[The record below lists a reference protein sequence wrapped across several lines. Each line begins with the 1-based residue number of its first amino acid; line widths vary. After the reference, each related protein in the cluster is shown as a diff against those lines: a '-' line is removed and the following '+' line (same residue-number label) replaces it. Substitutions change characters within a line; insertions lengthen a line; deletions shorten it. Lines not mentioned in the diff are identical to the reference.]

1 MPLVQRGER
10 RMTDESAAL
19 SRSPRTHAEKGINF
33 NVCEEPHLI
42 QSKPPFSRRDN
53 AKNVSISL

>member
-33 NVCEEPHLI
+33 NVCEATSDSIEATI
-42 QSKPPFSRRDN
+42 FSPRQC
-53 AKNVSISL
+53 

>member
-19 SRSPRTHAEKGINF
+19 SRCPRTHAEKGINF
-33 NVCEEPHLI
+33 NVCEVHSDSIEVHI
-42 QSKPPFSRRDN
+42 FSPR
-53 AKNVSISL
+53 AF